1 MPLPAEALVFRSTIL
16 STLSL
21 SYPEPLTSREVGL
34 LAMQGEA
41 EAHIQNVLLHLLAE
55 GLISRVEEPHQF
67 QHFITDKGRWLALVE
82 ATDGRVWDSARDLAD
97 LLERQGHGGDFD
109 ARSSVARDLLCDA
122 LGNVDRAR
130 AMATERTALARHV
143 LQVLEE
149 ARSARAEGGEE

>member
-1 MPLPAEALVFRSTIL
+1 MPLPAEALVFRNTLL

-55 GLISRVEEPHQF
+55 GLITRVEEPHRF

-109 ARSSVARDLLCDA
+109 ARHSVARDLLCDA

-130 AMATERTALARHV
+130 AMATERTALARYV
-143 LQVLEE
+143 LRVLEDV
-149 ARSARAEGGEE
+149 RAGHSEEGEE